1 MASGTKIRTLSRL
14 LDASSTPLWVIGPSG
29 KLTYLSAGAAE
40 WLALNV
46 DLLLDRRSI
55 AGASISDDP
64 LDFLAASLSPPP
76 GFAQRG
82 TASLRVQPPPIDGR
96 KIEPLD
102 VRFIRVGTDGDSLTI
117 AIGGQFADTV
127 PATAD
132 ASEIKQAIEMRQRL
146 DAWRSHHAN
155 IATIATAGLS
165 SSAKRMRTRI
175 ALAASTRTD
184 MAFLGPPGCGA
195 YSIATR
201 VHQQSAPGEPLI
213 RVDGPLMDAELLD
226 ATLGT
231 VIGQLSESKSAQ
243 ATVLVSEL
251 DDTSIEA
258 QHRLGELLT
267 TFSSRLRLIGLCS
280 QSPKLLREPLQEAD
294 DDDGEVT
301 LHEETTVG
309 LHPKLIDVLS
319 ALSIVIEPLTAR
331 VEDIPVLATASLDAR
346 HAAGEGPAER
356 FGRAAI
362 DALVVYPWPGN
373 FDELE
378 SAVRHAI
385 KTAPHESIAVE
396 HLPLAIRSYRPG
408 ADTSTKTEL
417 NISLDESVKRYEQ
430 KIILEVLQASS
441 NNRAEAAR
449 RLGISRARLLRKLDE
464 IDS

>member
-29 KLTYLSAGAAE
+29 KLTYLSAGTAQ
-40 WLALNV
+40 WLGLNV
-46 DLLLDRRSI
+46 DQLLDRRSI
-55 AGASISDDP
+55 AGASISNDP

-76 GFAQRG
+76 GFALRG

-96 KIEPLD
+96 KIQPLD
-102 VRFIRVGTDGDSLTI
+102 VRFIRVGAGDGSLTI
-117 AIGGQFADTV
+117 AIGGDFADTL

-132 ASEIKQAIEMRQRL
+132 ASEIKQAVEMRQRL
-146 DAWRSHHAN
+146 DAWRSRHAS

-165 SSAKRMRTRI
+165 SSARRMRTRI

-184 MAFLGPPGCGA
+184 IAILGPRGCGA

-201 VHQQSAPGEPLI
+201 VHQQSAPGEPLVH
-213 RVDGPLMDAELLD
+213 VDGPLMDAELLD

-231 VIGQLSESKSAQ
+231 VIGQLSESQSAQ

-251 DDTSIEA
+251 DDTPIEA

-267 TFSSRLRLIGLCS
+267 TFSSRLRLIGLCN
-280 QSPKLLREPLQEAD
+280 QMPKLLREPLREAD
-294 DDDGEVT
+294 ENDDEVT
-301 LHEETTVG
+301 LDEENSVG

-319 ALSIVIEPLTAR
+319 ALSIEIEPLNRR
-331 VEDIPVLATASLDAR
+331 VEDIPVLATASLDALL
-346 HAAGEGPAER
+346 AAGEGQAER

-373 FDELE
+373 FDELQ
-378 SAVRHAI
+378 SAVRHAM
-385 KTAPHESIAVE
+385 KAAPHESIAVE

-408 ADTSTKTEL
+408 AETSSTAERSV
-417 NISLDESVKRYEQ
+417 SLDDSVKRYEQ
-430 KIILEVLQASS
+430 KIVLEVLQASN

-464 IDS
+464 FDA